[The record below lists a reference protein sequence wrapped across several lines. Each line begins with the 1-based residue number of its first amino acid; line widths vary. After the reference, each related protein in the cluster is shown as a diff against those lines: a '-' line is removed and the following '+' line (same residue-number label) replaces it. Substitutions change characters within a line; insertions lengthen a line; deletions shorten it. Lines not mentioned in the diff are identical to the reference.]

1 MTLQPHYGHQNVTT
15 HKQKNTKNMYIRIPL
30 PRTSYFRKQ
39 LAIKQ
44 HLSC

>member
-15 HKQKNTKNMYIRIPL
+15 HKQKNT
-30 PRTSYFRKQ
+30 SYFRKQ

-44 HLSC
+44 HRVW